1 NHSPPRAKD
10 ATGRAG
16 PVRAGRRWLGSRSP
30 ALAERRHD
38 PDPGGAPLARPLG
51 FNEGPDDRGLRL
63 SQRYRTSIHSGI
75 SASPLSWYVPPT
87 LSSRMYMNVD
97 SIPRSSVPTR
107 AVVFLR
113 KHVFSVPTPRPVMS
127 QPWVCHPYPVPPLQ
141 FGK

>member
-1 NHSPPRAKD
+1 MRIFWAMTASLLGAGDKRKAGPAERAPLVLIIARRAKD

-51 FNEGPDDRGLRL
+51 FNEGPDRRGLRL

-75 SASPLSWYVPPT
+75 SASPLS
-87 LSSRMYMNVD
+87 
-97 SIPRSSVPTR
+97 
-107 AVVFLR
+107 
-113 KHVFSVPTPRPVMS
+113 
-127 QPWVCHPYPVPPLQ
+127 
-141 FGK
+141 